1 MSFTVINS
9 TKNLQVSTL
18 RSSSLTATGIV
29 TGSLTTDSFT
39 TDSFS
44 NGGLTTKTV
53 VGYAPAS
60 FAEAVS
66 GDYAVLESADGVAV
80 QLPAGAIIRSLLAD
94 NNGTP
99 ITSSGSVTYTVVT
112 GIAAG
117 STATSLLSGFAYTEV
132 NSVAIADLPTNSA
145 AAALVIPTVATPA
158 NNYLAVLV
166 GTANNTAG
174 SIRVFVTYSIIE

>member
-29 TGSLTTDSFT
+29 TGSLTTDSF
-39 TDSFS
+39 S
-44 NGGLTTKTV
+44 NGRLTTKTV

-94 NNGTP
+94 NNDTP
-99 ITSSGSVTYTVVT
+99 ITSSGSGTYTVVT

-117 STATSLLSGFAYTEV
+117 STVTSLLSGFAYTEV